1 MDPTT
6 CPRIHGLHVVE
17 LHGSRD
23 LFNFEWKF
31 MEVSHA
37 GLRPCTP
44 PAAQIGPS
52 SYSKLLGAIVIT
64 RPIWVSPSRGQ
75 IHKHPGQLFS
85 QMNYE
90 KIKRGQISPK
100 NLGKKL
106 VGNRYPPLGVFPL
119 INIPLIYGFF
129 TPTGRPLCG
138 RQAEPDEK
146 PVNQGDIYEGENAQG
161 GVPISNQFLT

>member
-106 VGNRYPPLGVFPL
+106 VGNRYPPGRFPPHKYPPDLRVFHPYRATAL
-119 INIPLIYGFF
+119 RSS
-129 TPTGRPLCG
+129 GR
-138 RQAEPDEK
+138 A
-146 PVNQGDIYEGENAQG
+146 
-161 GVPISNQFLT
+161 